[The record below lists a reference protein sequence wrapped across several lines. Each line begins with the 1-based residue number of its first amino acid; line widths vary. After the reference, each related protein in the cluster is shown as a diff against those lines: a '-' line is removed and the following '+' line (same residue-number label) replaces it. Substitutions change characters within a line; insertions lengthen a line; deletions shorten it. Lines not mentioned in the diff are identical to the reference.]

1 MTQAPHTRRRLLQA
15 GASGALLLSAR
26 AQAARDPPLRVAL
39 VPYLSPRALLETW
52 EPLRLYL
59 VAALSQPV
67 EMYSAANFR
76 ALVESV
82 RRRAQDLT
90 LMPVH
95 LGQMLAQEGT
105 TQWVAMSS
113 RRSDVLLATTLPPEA
128 RWEGRRI
135 GVGDPLSVLT
145 LIGRRW
151 IAASGLSDRV
161 TVVEGPN
168 PSTLAVWLARGE
180 VDAIVVSS
188 AQIPD
193 LPPLRGLTALRTML
207 LDWILTPG
215 WQVPADMPAP
225 RRRELQAALLAYR
238 PEDRGTAATTT
249 WVVPDAAQLARYDPL
264 AATARAIL
272 EGRR

>member
-39 VPYLSPRALLETW
+39 VPYLPPRALLETW

-59 VAALSQPV
+59 AAALSQPV

-193 LPPLRGLTALRTML
+193 LPPLRGLTA
-207 LDWILTPG
+207 
-215 WQVPADMPAP
+215 
-225 RRRELQAALLAYR
+225 
-238 PEDRGTAATTT
+238 
-249 WVVPDAAQLARYDPL
+249 
-264 AATARAIL
+264 
-272 EGRR
+272 